1 MHWRCQK
8 KMHEWFLTWKQ
19 NSFGYTQ
26 CYWSKYYS
34 WWNKRVYIY
43 IQSYKWSIQWWVNLP
58 TPGGPDLVE
67 LRAPYSTNFD
77 RGSWRLCEKA
87 SKFRCATIHLSQQ
100 KWSWKEDRCMTAI
113 FNWCSHHPP
122 LRIFYLWKFAY
133 VHKKKFEE
141 KLQCFSRSLCSA
153 FARHLNEDLFWSIL
167 CPSSKL
173 WLKLKVTSSRFWLK
187 SSPKSQHR
195 CQARDLLKYSICE
208 ICSFLQLV
216 FFDWQTWREKSEYTY
231 ILSKNQWNN
240 ATWNLRL
247 IATHN
252 GIYGLSAPKLIIGD
266 GT

>member
-1 MHWRCQK
+1 MFR
-8 KMHEWFLTWKQ
+8 F
-19 NSFGYTQ
+19 
-26 CYWSKYYS
+26 YWMVGWCMDVVKRKCMNGFWPENKIVLAIHNVIGVYIYYS
-34 WWNKRVYIY
+34 WWNKKVSIYIY
-43 IQSYKWSIQWWVNLP
+43 IQSYKWSIQWWLNLP

-77 RGSWRLCEKA
+77 RGSWRLCGKA

-133 VHKKKFEE
+133 VHTKKFEE

-153 FARHLNEDLFWSIL
+153 FARHLNEDLFWTIL
-167 CPSSKL
+167 CTSSKL

-187 SSPKSQHR
+187 SSPTSQHR
-195 CQARDLLKYSICE
+195 CQARDFLKYSICE

-216 FFDWQTWREKSEYTY
+216 FLIDKREEKNLNMQIFYPKINGTMQHETSDW
-231 ILSKNQWNN
+231 
-240 ATWNLRL
+240 
-247 IATHN
+247 
-252 GIYGLSAPKLIIGD
+252 
-266 GT
+266 